1 MRIAITCPYDWGAQG
16 GVRVHVAALAEE
28 LRSRG
33 HTVLILAPGS
43 GTGGGDLRLVGRPI
57 VIPYNGS
64 TAPIAPWPSVRRR
77 VRNELRAFAPDLVHA
92 HEPLTPSVSMFA
104 VTESSSPVVATFH
117 SASDRSWL
125 FDAAAPALRRVAGRI
140 DVRVAVSRA
149 AEAFVARRIGGT
161 FEIVPNGVDVE
172 LFADAPAA
180 DLPPGRMMLFVGR
193 LHPRK
198 GFPDAVRAFS
208 LLAGRFPDLRLAVV
222 GRGRDRRAVEDLPEA
237 LQRRVL
243 LLGTQEPSGWATYAS
258 AADLFMAPN
267 RGGESF
273 GMILAEAM
281 AAGVPVVATDIPGF
295 GELVTDGVN
304 GLLVPPRD
312 PPALARAA
320 ARILED
326 GDLGR
331 RLAAAGRQK
340 AATLSWTK
348 VTDRLLGIYET
359 ALRRRGGAL
368 LP

>member
-1 MRIAITCPYDWGAQG
+1 
-16 GVRVHVAALAEE
+16 
-28 LRSRG
+28 
-33 HTVLILAPGS
+33 
-43 GTGGGDLRLVGRPI
+43 
-57 VIPYNGS
+57 
-64 TAPIAPWPSVRRR
+64 
-77 VRNELRAFAPDLVHA
+77 
-92 HEPLTPSVSMFA
+92 
-104 VTESSSPVVATFH
+104 
-117 SASDRSWL
+117 
-125 FDAAAPALRRVAGRI
+125 
-140 DVRVAVSRA
+140 
-149 AEAFVARRIGGT
+149 
-161 FEIVPNGVDVE
+161 
-172 LFADAPAA
+172 A
-180 DLPPGRMMLFVGR
+180 DLPPGRVMLFVGR

-222 GRGRDRRAVEDLPEA
+222 GRGRDRRAVEELPET
-237 LQRRVL
+237 LRRRVL
-243 LLGTQEPSGWATYAS
+243 LLGTQEPAGWATYAS

-304 GLLVPPRD
+304 GLLVPPGD

-326 GDLGR
+326 GDLGA
-331 RLAAAGRQK
+331 RLAAAGREK

-348 VTDRLLGIYET
+348 VTDRLLEIYET